1 MALITFGNSE
11 TPHMVKLETH
21 QLSVSINPIGA
32 ELKELRHVEHGNL
45 LWKKDNALWN
55 RYAPI
60 LFPIVGRLVN
70 DQYTLD
76 GEVYTMRQ
84 HGFARDQVFE
94 VLEHSETSVTLC
106 LKANEDTRAQYP
118 YEFELRVTY
127 VLIGRMLKISHEV
140 INRDAKDLLF
150 SIGGHPGFHIKG
162 NLNDY
167 ALDFGGEFTVQ
178 QHLITGNYY
187 NGETK
192 DLPLNRTFDLT
203 ESLFASDAIVI
214 KSPPF
219 QSIGFG
225 KKNGP
230 KLLTL
235 HCDSWTAMG
244 LWTKPGAPFFCIEPW
259 WGWADAINS
268 PGTLKEKEGIMSLAP
283 GRHSIH
289 EYSIEVN

>member
-1 MALITFGNSE
+1 
-11 TPHMVKLETH
+11 MVTIENNLQKIG
-21 QLSVSINPIGA
+21 INPLGA
-32 ELKELRHVEHGNL
+32 ELQELTHVEHGNL
-45 LWKKDNALWN
+45 LWQKDDALWN

-70 DQYTLD
+70 DQYTYD
-76 GEVYTMRQ
+76 GNIYAMRQ
-84 HGFARDQVFE
+84 HGFARDQVFD
-94 VLEHSETSVTLC
+94 VLEHHETSVTLC
-106 LKANEDTRAQYP
+106 FKANDHTRAQYP
-118 YEFELRVTY
+118 FDFELRVTY
-127 VLIGRMLKISHEV
+127 ELIGRMLNISHEV

-150 SIGGHPGFHIKG
+150 SIGGHPGFHIEG

-167 ALDFGGEFTVQ
+167 VLDFGGEFTVQ

-192 DLPLNRTFDLT
+192 DLHLNRTFDLSD
-203 ESLFASDAIVI
+203 SLFASDAIVI

>member
-1 MALITFGNSE
+1 
-11 TPHMVKLETH
+11 MVTIENNLLKIG
-21 QLSVSINPIGA
+21 INLLGA
-32 ELKELRHVEHGNL
+32 ELQELRHVEHGNL

-60 LFPIVGRLVN
+60 LFPIVGRLVK
-70 DQYTLD
+70 DQYTLE

-84 HGFARDQVFE
+84 HGFARDQLFE
-94 VLEHSETSVTLC
+94 VLEHNKTSATLC

-150 SIGGHPGFHIKG
+150 SIGGHPGFHIEG

-187 NGETK
+187 NGKTK
-192 DLPLNRTFDLT
+192 EIQLSRKFELSDDLFT
-203 ESLFASDAIVI
+203 SDAIVI
-214 KSPPF
+214 KKPPF

-225 KKNGP
+225 KINGP

-235 HCDSWTAMG
+235 HCDTWTAMG

-259 WGWADAINS
+259 WGWADVMDS
-268 PGTLKEKEGIMSLAP
+268 SGHMKEKEGIMSLAP
-283 GRHSIH
+283 GKYSTHQF
-289 EYSIEVN
+289 SIELHELKTN

>member
-1 MALITFGNSE
+1 MIKLR
-11 TPHMVKLETH
+11 TPE
-21 QLSVSINPIGA
+21 LSIIIDRMGA
-32 ELKELRHVEHGNL
+32 ELQEIQHIDRGHII
-45 LWKKDNALWN
+45 WKKDDTIWN
-55 RYAPI
+55 RFAPI

-70 DQYTLD
+70 DQYTLE

-94 VLEHSETSVTLC
+94 VLEHNETSVTLC
-106 LKANEDTRAQYP
+106 LKANEDTRVQYP
-118 YEFELRVTY
+118 FEFELRVTY
-127 VLIGRMLKISHEV
+127 VLIGQLLKISHEV
-140 INRDAKDLLF
+140 INKDSKDLLF
-150 SIGGHPGFHIKG
+150 SIGGHPGFHIEG

-167 ALDFGGEFTVQ
+167 VLDFGGEFTVE

-192 DLPLNRTFDLT
+192 DLSLNRTFNLSD
-203 ESLFASDAIVI
+203 SLFASDAIVI

-225 KKNGP
+225 KKDVP

-235 HCDSWTAMG
+235 HCKDWSAVG

-268 PGTLKEKEGIMSLAP
+268 PGTLIEKEGIMSLAP

>member
-1 MALITFGNSE
+1 
-11 TPHMVKLETH
+11 MVILKN
-21 QLSVSINPIGA
+21 QYIRVMISPFGA
-32 ELKELRHVEHGNL
+32 ELQELQHIERGHII
-45 LWKKDNALWN
+45 WKKDDTIWN

-70 DQYTLD
+70 DQYTYD
-76 GEVYTMRQ
+76 GNIYAMRQ

-94 VLEHSETSVTLC
+94 VLEHHETSVTLC
-106 LKANEDTRAQYP
+106 IKANDHTRAQYP
-118 YEFELRVTY
+118 FEFEFLVTY
-127 VLIGRMLKISHEV
+127 ELIGSLLTISHEV
-140 INRDAKDLLF
+140 KNTDTKDLLF
-150 SIGGHPGFHIKG
+150 SIGGHPGFHIDG

-167 ALDFGGEFTVQ
+167 SLDFGDEFTVH

-187 NGETK
+187 SGETK
-192 DLPLNRTFDLT
+192 EIKLNEAFNLT

-225 KKNGP
+225 KKDVP

-235 HCDSWTAMG
+235 HCNDWSAVG

-268 PGTLKEKEGIMSLAP
+268 AGSLEKKEGMISLAP
-283 GRHSIH
+283 GRCSKH
-289 EYSIEVN
+289 EYSIEVH

>member
-1 MALITFGNSE
+1 MLTLRNQEISLI
-11 TPHMVKLETH
+11 
-21 QLSVSINPIGA
+21 INPVGA
-32 ELKELRHVEHGNL
+32 ELQQLTHVEHGNL
-45 LWKKDNALWN
+45 LWKKVDSIWN

-70 DQYTLD
+70 DQYTYD
-76 GEVYTMRQ
+76 GNIYAMRQ

-94 VLEHSETSVTLC
+94 VLEHHETSVTLC
-106 LKANEDTRAQYP
+106 IKANDHIRAQYP
-118 YEFELRVTY
+118 FEFEFLVTY
-127 VLIGRMLKISHEV
+127 ELIGSLLTISHEV
-140 INRDAKDLLF
+140 KNTDTKDLLF
-150 SIGGHPGFHIKG
+150 SIGGHPGFHIDG

-167 ALDFGGEFTVQ
+167 SLDFGDEFTVQ

-187 NGETK
+187 SGETK
-192 DLPLNRTFDLT
+192 ELKLNEAFNLT

-225 KKNGP
+225 KKDGP
-230 KLLTL
+230 TLLTL
-235 HCDSWTAMG
+235 HCNDWSAVG

-268 PGTLKEKEGIMSLAP
+268 AGSLEKKEGMISLAP
-283 GRHSIH
+283 GRRSKH
-289 EYSIEVN
+289 EYSIEVH

>member
-1 MALITFGNSE
+1 M
-11 TPHMVKLETH
+11 
-21 QLSVSINPIGA
+21 
-32 ELKELRHVEHGNL
+32 EHGNL
-45 LWKKDNALWN
+45 LWKKDDTLWN

-70 DQYTLD
+70 DKYTLED
-76 GEVYTMRQ
+76 EVYTMRQ

-94 VLEHSETSVTLC
+94 VLEYNETSVTFC

-118 YEFELRVTY
+118 FEFELRVTY
-127 VLIGRMLKISHEV
+127 VLIGSMLNISHEV

-150 SIGGHPGFHIKG
+150 SIGGHPGFHIEG
-162 NLNDY
+162 NLSDY
-167 ALDFGGEFTVQ
+167 VLDFGGEFTVQ

-187 NGETK
+187 SGETK
-192 DLPLNRTFDLT
+192 DLHLNRTFNLS
-203 ESLFASDAIVI
+203 ESLFESDAIVI
-214 KSPPF
+214 KAPPF

-230 KLLTL
+230 RLLTL
-235 HCDSWTAMG
+235 HCASWTAMG
-244 LWTKPGAPFFCIEPW
+244 LWTKPGASFFCIEPW

-268 PGTLKEKEGIMSLAP
+268 LGTLKEKDGIMTLAP

-289 EYSIEVN
+289 EFSIQVY